1 MSEEEVN
8 KLTGAQKSAILL
20 LAMGEEAAVQ
30 VMRNMRDD
38 EVSQIGEA
46 ATGLAGLDAANAE
59 RVLEEFSEIIGSS
72 FNLTGSDDYVYRLS
86 VRAFGEDKATKL
98 LKENEGEALF
108 RERIERIDPVALAG
122 ILKKEQPQTIA
133 MVMSSLGT
141 ERASRV
147 LVHLDRDLRQD
158 IALRLAHLDRMSP
171 DTLREIQTALAD
183 ELGNFAAG
191 KVNGREYVAEMLIAM
206 SRDDRDE
213 ILNAISDTDVELG
226 EEIRK
231 QMFTFDDLLN
241 LDPRGM
247 QRLGRDVDNANL
259 MLALKT
265 ASEQMKSHWFN
276 SMSSALRRCSKR
288 TLRRWGRLAFE
299 RWKTRSK
306 RSCRRRCR
314 SLSRGSSTSAAMRWC
329 SHDEGT
335 SRAHWLDRTADRR
348 PRDQADPLRRRSTWC
363 RRGSRSRSAS
373 GGG

>member
-1 MSEEEVN
+1 
-8 KLTGAQKSAILL
+8 
-20 LAMGEEAAVQ
+20 MGEEAAVQ

-46 ATGLAGLDAANAE
+46 AAGLSGLGTTTAE
-59 RVLEEFSEIIGSS
+59 HVLEEFAEIIGSS
-72 FNLTGSDDYVYRLS
+72 FNLSGSDEYVYRLS

-122 ILKKEQPQTIA
+122 IFKKELPQTIA

-183 ELGNFAAG
+183 EPAFAAG

-276 SMSSALRRCSKR
+276 SMSARAAQMLQEDLEAMGPARLREVEDAQQKIVQTALS
-288 TLRRWGRLAFE
+288 LAE
-299 RWKTRSK
+299 SWE
-306 RSCRRRCR
+306 
-314 SLSRGSSTSAAMRWC
+314 LDLGG
-329 SHDEGT
+329 DEMV
-335 SRAHWLDRTADRR
+335 
-348 PRDQADPLRRRSTWC
+348 
-363 RRGSRSRSAS
+363 
-373 GGG
+373 

>member
-1 MSEEEVN
+1 MSEEEAN
-8 KLTGAQKSAILL
+8 KLSGAQKSAILL

-46 ATGLAGLDAANAE
+46 ATGLAGLDAATAE

-72 FNLTGSDDYVYRLS
+72 FNLTGSDEYVYRLS

-276 SMSSALRRCSKR
+276 SMSSRAAQMLQEDLEAMGPARLREVEDAQQKIVQTALS
-288 TLRRWGRLAFE
+288 LAE
-299 RWKTRSK
+299 SGE
-306 RSCRRRCR
+306 
-314 SLSRGSSTSAAMRWC
+314 LDLGG
-329 SHDEGT
+329 DEMV
-335 SRAHWLDRTADRR
+335 
-348 PRDQADPLRRRSTWC
+348 
-363 RRGSRSRSAS
+363 
-373 GGG
+373 

>member
-20 LAMGEEAAVQ
+20 LAMGEEAAVK

-46 ATGLAGLDAANAE
+46 ATGLAGLDAVTAE

-72 FNLTGSDDYVYRLS
+72 FNLTGSDEYVYRLS

-276 SMSSALRRCSKR
+276 SMSSRAAQMLQEDLEAMGPARLREVEDAQQKIVQTALS
-288 TLRRWGRLAFE
+288 LAE
-299 RWKTRSK
+299 SGE
-306 RSCRRRCR
+306 
-314 SLSRGSSTSAAMRWC
+314 LDLGG
-329 SHDEGT
+329 DEMV
-335 SRAHWLDRTADRR
+335 
-348 PRDQADPLRRRSTWC
+348 
-363 RRGSRSRSAS
+363 
-373 GGG
+373 

>member
-1 MSEEEVN
+1 MSEEEVK

-46 ATGLAGLDAANAE
+46 ATGLAGLDAATAE
-59 RVLEEFSEIIGSS
+59 RVLEEFSTIIGSS
-72 FNLTGSDDYVYRLS
+72 FNLTGSDEYVYRLS

-276 SMSSALRRCSKR
+276 SMSSRAAQMLQEDLEAMGPARLREVEDAQQKIVQTALS
-288 TLRRWGRLAFE
+288 LAE
-299 RWKTRSK
+299 SGE
-306 RSCRRRCR
+306 
-314 SLSRGSSTSAAMRWC
+314 LDLGG
-329 SHDEGT
+329 DEMV
-335 SRAHWLDRTADRR
+335 
-348 PRDQADPLRRRSTWC
+348 
-363 RRGSRSRSAS
+363 
-373 GGG
+373 

>member
-1 MSEEEVN
+1 MAEEEGQ
-8 KLTGAQKSAILL
+8 KLSGAQKSAILL
-20 LAMGEEAAVQ
+20 LAMGEEAAVK

-46 ATGLAGLDAANAE
+46 AAGLAGLDAVTAE
-59 RVLEEFSEIIGSS
+59 HVLEEFSEIIGSS
-72 FNLTGSDDYVYRLS
+72 FNLTGSDEYVYRLS

-276 SMSSALRRCSKR
+276 SMSSRAAQMLQEDLEAMGPARLREVEDAQQKIVQTALS
-288 TLRRWGRLAFE
+288 LAE
-299 RWKTRSK
+299 AGE
-306 RSCRRRCR
+306 
-314 SLSRGSSTSAAMRWC
+314 LDLGG
-329 SHDEGT
+329 DEMV
-335 SRAHWLDRTADRR
+335 
-348 PRDQADPLRRRSTWC
+348 
-363 RRGSRSRSAS
+363 
-373 GGG
+373 

>member
-8 KLTGAQKSAILL
+8 KLSGAQKSAILL

-46 ATGLAGLDAANAE
+46 ATGLAGLDAATAE

-72 FNLTGSDDYVYRLS
+72 FNLTGSDEYVYRLS

-276 SMSSALRRCSKR
+276 SMSSRAAQMLQEDLEAMGPARLREVEDAQQKIVQTALS
-288 TLRRWGRLAFE
+288 LAE
-299 RWKTRSK
+299 SGE
-306 RSCRRRCR
+306 
-314 SLSRGSSTSAAMRWC
+314 LDLGG
-329 SHDEGT
+329 DEMV
-335 SRAHWLDRTADRR
+335 
-348 PRDQADPLRRRSTWC
+348 
-363 RRGSRSRSAS
+363 
-373 GGG
+373 

>member
-46 ATGLAGLDAANAE
+46 ATGLAGLDAATAE

-72 FNLTGSDDYVYRLS
+72 FNLTGSDEYVYRLS

-276 SMSSALRRCSKR
+276 SMSSRAAQMLQEDLEAMGPARLREVEDAQQKIVQTALS
-288 TLRRWGRLAFE
+288 LAE
-299 RWKTRSK
+299 SGE
-306 RSCRRRCR
+306 
-314 SLSRGSSTSAAMRWC
+314 LDLGG
-329 SHDEGT
+329 DEMV
-335 SRAHWLDRTADRR
+335 
-348 PRDQADPLRRRSTWC
+348 
-363 RRGSRSRSAS
+363 
-373 GGG
+373 